1 MDTKTLAV
9 RARLFKLATS
19 YEPQI
24 ADLKI
29 PISGREC
36 RGWEVGVGGVGGGV
50 GGWEGVVGARA
61 GSFFGMMA

>member
-1 MDTKTLAV
+1 MDTKILAV
-9 RARLFKLATS
+9 RARLFNS
-19 YEPQI
+19 QHRYEPQI

-36 RGWEVGVGGVGGGV
+36 RGLEVGVGGVGGGV
-50 GGWEGVVGARA
+50 WGWEGVGARA